1 MALKADISFSGGIEK
16 NDFLIKTAE
25 EVSAGCIRGGRHD
38 FSVAV
43 TITGNAEIKRL
54 NREFRG
60 IDNET
65 DVLSFPL
72 LDARNGRLSWNRA
85 DMDDE
90 TGCIMLGDVV
100 VSIEKAAEQAELY
113 GHSLEREV
121 AFLVCHG
128 MLHLL
133 GYDHAGK
140 RDEARMTKKQSKVLD
155 KLGYKR

>member
-1 MALKADISFSGGIEK
+1 MALKADISFRGSVEK
-16 NDFLIKTAE
+16 SDFLIKTAE
-25 EVSAGCIRGGRHD
+25 EVCSGCIRSNSLD
-38 FSVAV
+38 FFVSVI
-43 TITGNAEIKRL
+43 ITDNDETRRL
-54 NREFRG
+54 NSEFRG

-72 LDARNGRLSWNRA
+72 LDARNGRLSWDGA

-90 TGCIMLGDVV
+90 TGCILLGDIV
-100 VSIEKAAEQAELY
+100 VSLEKATEQADQY
-113 GHSLEREV
+113 GHSLEREL

-133 GYDHAGK
+133 GYDHTGK
-140 RDEARMTKKQSKVLD
+140 RDEARMTKKQSEVLD